1 MTLSH
6 LPVKVFFHQTLCNMR
21 VASRRKATKK
31 YYAWGWH
38 QVLKQVLKFEVA
50 SEKICLCLISKLV
63 FVINNCKSSSHQVDF
78 FSFLFGFLWV
88 ESISRYSR
96 YIDNRYLLYQFKY
109 NNITANSRQF
119 IFPLTRPTPLTTT
132 IISLYKQLWKPQ
144 VGRELG
150 TT

>member
-63 FVINNCKSSSHQVDF
+63 FVINNCKSSSPSHQVDF
-78 FSFLFGFLWV
+78 FSFLFRFLWV

-96 YIDNRYLLYQFKY
+96 YNLSTIT
-109 NNITANSRQF
+109 ITAVSLF
-119 IFPLTRPTPLTTT
+119 LPLTRPTPLTTT
-132 IISLYKQLWKPQ
+132 IISVYKQLWKPQ